1 VSIIQFNLFFSKS
14 QAIKIT
20 KKKITRTKNKSMFG
34 INSPRLE
41 FLLTLQ
47 DEIKGIIWPRSEKLA
62 GSIYLV
68 DCEKVGEFPSFS
80 TR

>member
-1 VSIIQFNLFFSKS
+1 
-14 QAIKIT
+14 
-20 KKKITRTKNKSMFG
+20 MFG

-62 GSIYLV
+62 GSIYLA